1 MRAAGYWQSE
11 TPTSF
16 GMVLRT
22 GCDFETVAHIPMTIQ
37 KAHESLRRL
46 IAAAEDASAAWKARP
61 ETVGVD
67 DQGVAALMAVQT
79 SLPAAREGLGVLEK
93 RKSK

>member
-1 MRAAGYWQSE
+1 
-11 TPTSF
+11 
-16 GMVLRT
+16 
-22 GCDFETVAHIPMTIQ
+22 MTIQ